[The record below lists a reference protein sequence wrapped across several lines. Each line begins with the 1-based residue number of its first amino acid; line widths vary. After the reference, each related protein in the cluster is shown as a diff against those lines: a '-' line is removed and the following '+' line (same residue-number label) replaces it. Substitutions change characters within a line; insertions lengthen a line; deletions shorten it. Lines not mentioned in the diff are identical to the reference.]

1 MIQIPNNLKELQELR
16 KANNGIIKINS
27 TGKMNGLYPAIKQV
41 AEWIGSEDKWEVY
54 FIAAKQYHVLLDM
67 QMNVTISLDWQMGK
81 MKSEYKDSF
90 GRIVKIF
97 KDKEAAL
104 NYLQAA

>member
-1 MIQIPNNLKELQELR
+1 MIQIPNSLKELQELR

-27 TGKMNGLYPAIKQV
+27 TGKMNGIFPAIKQV

-54 FIAAKQYHVLLDM
+54 FIAAKQYHTLLDM
-67 QMNVTISLDWQMGK
+67 QMIVSIDLDWRMGK
-81 MKSEYKDSF
+81 LKTEYKDSF
-90 GRIVKIF
+90 DRVVRIF
-97 KDKEAAL
+97 SNKDEAL